1 MEAAKDASSVV
12 RHAAVR
18 IGAGLS
24 RLQPPGWTSF
34 GASFA
39 SIQATGGLEIGVL
52 QIPLQR
58 SPESR
63 RAREGVPLGGW
74 LVAR

>member
-1 MEAAKDASSVV
+1 MEAAKDRQSVV
-12 RHAAVR
+12 RHPAVR

-24 RLQPPGWTSF
+24 RLQPPGWTRF

-39 SIQATGGLEIGVL
+39 SIEAMGVLETGVL
-52 QIPLQR
+52 QIPLQG

-63 RAREGVPLGGW
+63 QVREGVPFRGW

>member
-1 MEAAKDASSVV
+1 MQAAKDAWSVV
-12 RHAAVR
+12 RHPAVR

-39 SIQATGGLEIGVL
+39 SIEAMGGLETGGLP
-52 QIPLQR
+52 IPL
-58 SPESR
+58 
-63 RAREGVPLGGW
+63 
-74 LVAR
+74 